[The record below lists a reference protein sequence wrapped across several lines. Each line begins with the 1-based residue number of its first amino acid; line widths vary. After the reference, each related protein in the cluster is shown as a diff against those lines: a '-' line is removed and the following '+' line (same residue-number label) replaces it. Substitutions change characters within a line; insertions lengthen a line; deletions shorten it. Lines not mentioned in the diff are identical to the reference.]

1 MAKATKS
8 RGTYAR
14 ERVKITA
21 DHTRKAAALIAAG
34 RVEGRG
40 MEFADTGGTGLILR
54 VTPLSAGWFLKT
66 ERSTVRLA
74 DMDALP
80 VAAAREAALRSKL
93 ALKDG
98 RHPGEDLALYQQA
111 LQRTDDVEAAA
122 DAAFPDEVHAP
133 SDVHRRKH
141 GPWTWEDLV
150 DEFLAVQLPKKKA
163 SWAPQ
168 FEKHLRYRGFDRIRL
183 TPLSRLDVE
192 TLERVRDDI
201 AEEVAISS
209 VARAVNE
216 TKAALDW
223 AWRFK
228 RRQSR
233 LGTTAWWE
241 SFDIEYASG
250 TRDHVPTLAE
260 LGRTLALAERHRM
273 LGTTRQETTPGTLAA
288 LWATVLTAQR
298 TGPLGGTR
306 LDRII
311 PMPDRL
317 GWQVWTW
324 SAVDMKGGKA
334 PRPHALPIPPA
345 AIEVLARF
353 EDPDV
358 DSPYVFP
365 SRMDGR
371 HVTSEGI
378 AGLLDRLQGKS
389 KPSRKPK
396 PGKAVRPP
404 TPRVDLFK
412 RHGIRPWV
420 PHDTRRALGTFL
432 DDEDLG
438 GAGSAILAHKTGKK
452 DPEHA
457 RLEDVTRKVYAKAQ
471 RLELKARGMQMW
483 VAAVIEAYE
492 REAAALD
499 RASLS
504 PRARGRA

>member
-1 MAKATKS
+1 MAKAKKS
-8 RGTYAR
+8 RGTYLR
-14 ERVKITA
+14 ERVRLTA
-21 DHTRKAAALIAAG
+21 DHTKKAAALIAAG
-34 RVEGRG
+34 KVEGRG
-40 MEFADTGGTGLILR
+40 LEFADAGCPGLILR
-54 VTPLSAGWFLKT
+54 VTPLSAAWLLKT
-66 ERSTVRLA
+66 EKATVRLG

-80 VAAAREAALRSKL
+80 VAAAREAALRSRL

-98 RHPGEDLALYQQA
+98 RHPGEDLAIYQQA
-111 LQRTDDVEAAA
+111 LQHTDDVATAA
-122 DAAFPDEVHAP
+122 DAAFPDEVHTP
-133 SDVHRRKH
+133 SDAHRRKH

-150 DEFLAVQLPKKKA
+150 DEFLAAQLPKKKA

-168 FEKHLRYRGFDRIRL
+168 FERHLRYRGFEAIRFM
-183 TPLSRLDVE
+183 PLCKLDVE
-192 TLERVRDDI
+192 TLERVRDAI
-201 AEEVAISS
+201 ADEVAISS
-209 VARAVNE
+209 VARAVNQ

-223 AWRFK
+223 AWRYK

-233 LGTTAWWE
+233 LGAVAWWE
-241 SFDIEYASG
+241 SFDIEYVSG

-260 LGRTLALAERHRM
+260 LGRTLALAERHRV
-273 LGTTRQETTPGTLAA
+273 LGTTRQETTPGTIAA

-311 PMPDRL
+311 PMPDRP

-324 SAVDMKGGKA
+324 SADDMKGGKA

-345 AIEVLARF
+345 AIDVLARF
-353 EDPDV
+353 EDPDT
-358 DSPYVFP
+358 DSPYLFP
-365 SRMDGR
+365 SRMDRR

-389 KPSRKPK
+389 KPSRKPG
-396 PGKAVRPP
+396 PGKATRAP
-404 TPRVDLFK
+404 TPRTNLFE

-420 PHDTRRALGTFL
+420 PHDARRALGSFL

-438 GAGSAILAHKTGKK
+438 GAASAILAHKTGKK

-471 RLELKARGMQMW
+471 RLDLKARGMEAW
-483 VAAVIEAYE
+483 VPAVIAAYE
-492 REAAALD
+492 REKAALD
-499 RASLS
+499 RAASR
-504 PRARGRA
+504 PGKR